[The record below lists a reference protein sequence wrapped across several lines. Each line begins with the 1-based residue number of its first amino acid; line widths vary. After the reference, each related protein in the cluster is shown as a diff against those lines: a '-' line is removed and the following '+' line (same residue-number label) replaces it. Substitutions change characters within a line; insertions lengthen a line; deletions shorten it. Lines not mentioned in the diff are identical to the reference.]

1 MLNSLQ
7 EMLAGANI
15 SPQTL
20 VVLGVGFGAMLIVFG
35 LSGTLA
41 GKDPV
46 LKRMEDQRRK
56 RGASADMGI
65 LRQTSSDPKGLMK
78 SLIPVDRHERS
89 EIQRQLALAGFNSA
103 HSVRNFYLMRLFLGF
118 ILPAAF
124 LAMVWSAQTGLA
136 ILPIGIDAKFGGM
149 SQTRIMQVLALL
161 VALGFFGPAYWMRS
175 RAEERRRAIDESFPN
190 ALDLIQISVEAG
202 LGFDAAMVR
211 VGNEL
216 SAAAPAISEEF
227 LTAQREIQ
235 AGRSREAALYDMAA
249 RTGVEE
255 VQAFASV
262 VLQSMQ
268 FGSSISETLITYA
281 SEMRRNRE
289 LRAQEQAN
297 KLPVKMS
304 GVMASLML
312 PALLILVL
320 GPTIL
325 RFIEVFSK

>member
-1 MLNSLQ
+1 MLNSIQ
-7 EMLAGANI
+7 ELLSGA
-15 SPQTL
+15 SVTPQTL
-20 VVLGVGFGAMLIVFG
+20 VVLGVGFGTMLIVFG
-35 LSGTLA
+35 LSGTFA

-46 LKRMEDQRRK
+46 LRRMSEQRRR

-65 LRQTSSDPKGLMK
+65 LRQASADPKGLMK
-78 SLIPVDRHERS
+78 SLIPVDRQERS
-89 EIQRQLALAGFNSA
+89 EIQRQLALAGFNGV
-103 HSVRNFYLMRLFLGF
+103 HSVRNFYLLRLFLGF
-118 ILPAAF
+118 VVPGAF
-124 LAMVWSAQTGLA
+124 LAMIWSAQTGLA
-136 ILPIGIDAKFGGM
+136 ILPSRIDEALGAM
-149 SQTRIMQVLALL
+149 SQIRIIQLLALL
-161 VALGFFGPAYWMRS
+161 VGLGFFGPAIWMKS
-175 RAEERRRAIDESFPN
+175 RADERRRVIDESFPN

-216 SAAAPAISEEF
+216 ETAAPAISQEF

-235 AGRSREAALYDMAA
+235 AGRTREAALFDMAA

-255 VQAFASV
+255 VHAFASV

-289 LRAQEQAN
+289 IRAQEQAN

-304 GVMASLML
+304 AVMASLLL
-312 PALLILVL
+312 PALLMLSL
-320 GPTIL
+320 GPVVIRWMRL
-325 RFIEVFSK
+325 YD